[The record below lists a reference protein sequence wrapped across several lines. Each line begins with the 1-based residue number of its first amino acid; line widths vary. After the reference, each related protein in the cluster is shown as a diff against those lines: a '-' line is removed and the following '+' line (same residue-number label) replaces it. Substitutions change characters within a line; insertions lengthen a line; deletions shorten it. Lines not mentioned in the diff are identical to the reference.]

1 MIGLG
6 TIVNVIVIIIGGLIG
21 LMLKNG
27 MKQRFCDIF
36 SQACGLSVVFVGAAG
51 AFELILSVHDG
62 KLTSNHTLLVV
73 FSFVIGGFIG
83 ELLNIEKA
91 LDSMGHKLKTLV
103 NANGDHKFVEGFVT
117 ASLVFCVGAMSIC
130 GPIEEALTGDA
141 TTLYVKSILDGVMV
155 IVFTSIY
162 GVGAMF
168 SALTVGIYQGL
179 FTIFGVYIAGFMS
192 ESLIA
197 MISGIGSILIFAVG
211 ANVLWGRKIKV
222 GNLIPALL
230 VPAAYEGIKLL
241 VSLV

>member
-1 MIGLG
+1 MTGLG

-27 MKQRFCDIF
+27 LKQRFCDIF

-62 KLTSNHTLLVV
+62 KLSSNHTLLVV
-73 FSFVIGGFIG
+73 FSFVIGGFFG
-83 ELLNIEKA
+83 ELINIEKG
-91 LDSMGHKLKTLV
+91 LDAMGEKLRNIV
-103 NANGDHKFVEGFVT
+103 RANGDHKFVEGFVT

-155 IVFTSIY
+155 IVFTSVY

-168 SALTVGIYQGL
+168 SAITVGIYQGI
-179 FTIFGVYIAGFMS
+179 FTIFGVFIADFMS

-197 MISGIGSILIFAVG
+197 MISGIGSILIFGVG

-222 GNLIPALL
+222 GNLLPALL
-230 VPAAYEGIKLL
+230 VPAAYEAIKALI
-241 VSLV
+241 SII

>member
-6 TIVNVIVIIIGGLIG
+6 TIVNVIVIIIGGIIG

-73 FSFVIGGFIG
+73 FSFVIGGFFG

-103 NANGDHKFVEGFVT
+103 NAKGDHKFVEGFVT

-130 GPIEEALTGDA
+130 GPIDEALTGDA

-179 FTIFGVYIAGFMS
+179 FTIFGVFIADFMS
-192 ESLIA
+192 ESLVA

-222 GNLIPALL
+222 GNLLPALL

-241 VSLV
+241 ISLF

>member
-1 MIGLG
+1 MVGLG

-83 ELLNIEKA
+83 ELINIEKG
-91 LDSMGHKLKTLV
+91 LDAMGEKLRNIV
-103 NANGDHKFVEGFVT
+103 RANGDHKFVEGFVT

>member
-62 KLTSNHTLLVV
+62 KLASNHTLLVV

-179 FTIFGVYIAGFMS
+179 FTIFGVYIASFMS

-241 VSLV
+241 ISLV

>member
-1 MIGLG
+1 MTGLG

-27 MKQRFCDIF
+27 LKQRFCDIF

-62 KLTSNHTLLVV
+62 KLSSNHTLLVV

-83 ELLNIEKA
+83 ELINIEKG
-91 LDSMGHKLKTLV
+91 LDAMGEKLRNIV
-103 NANGDHKFVEGFVT
+103 RANGDHKFVEGFVT

-155 IVFTSIY
+155 IVFTSVY

-168 SALTVGIYQGL
+168 SALTVGIYQGI
-179 FTIFGVYIAGFMS
+179 FTIFGVFIADFMS

-197 MISGIGSILIFAVG
+197 MISGIGSILIFGVG
-211 ANVLWGRKIKV
+211 ANVLWGKKIKV
-222 GNLIPALL
+222 GNLLPALL
-230 VPAAYEGIKLL
+230 VPAAYEAIKALISI
-241 VSLV
+241 V

>member
-1 MIGLG
+1 MVGLG

-83 ELLNIEKA
+83 ELINIEKG
-91 LDSMGHKLKTLV
+91 LDTMGEKLKNLV
-103 NANGDHKFVEGFVT
+103 RANGDHKFVEGFVT

-162 GVGAMF
+162 GVGAIF
-168 SALTVGIYQGL
+168 SAVTVGIYQGL
-179 FTIFGVYIAGFMS
+179 FTIFGAFIAGFMS

-230 VPAAYEGIKLL
+230 IPSAYELIKN
-241 VSLV
+241 VISSL

>member
-179 FTIFGVYIAGFMS
+179 FTIFGVYIASFMS

-211 ANVLWGRKIKV
+211 ANVLWGRKIRV

-241 VSLV
+241 ISLV

>member
-1 MIGLG
+1 MTGLG
-6 TIVNVIVIIIGGLIG
+6 TIVNVIIIIIGGLIG

-27 MKQRFCDIF
+27 LKQRFCDIF

-62 KLTSNHTLLVV
+62 KLSSNHTLLVV

-83 ELLNIEKA
+83 ELINIEKG
-91 LDSMGHKLKTLV
+91 LDAMGEKLRNIV
-103 NANGDHKFVEGFVT
+103 RANGDHKFVEGFVT

-155 IVFTSIY
+155 IVFTSVY

-168 SALTVGIYQGL
+168 SALTVGIYQGI
-179 FTIFGVYIAGFMS
+179 FTIFGVFIADFMS
-192 ESLIA
+192 ETLIA

-211 ANVLWGRKIKV
+211 ANVLWGKKIKV
-222 GNLIPALL
+222 GNLLPALL
-230 VPAAYEGIKLL
+230 VPAAYEAIKALISI
-241 VSLV
+241 V

>member
-1 MIGLG
+1 MTGLG

-27 MKQRFCDIF
+27 LKQRFCDIF

-62 KLTSNHTLLVV
+62 KLSSNHTLLVV
-73 FSFVIGGFIG
+73 FSFVIGGFFG
-83 ELLNIEKA
+83 ELINIEKG
-91 LDSMGHKLKTLV
+91 LDAMGEKLRNIV
-103 NANGDHKFVEGFVT
+103 RANGDHKFVEGFVT

-155 IVFTSIY
+155 IVFTSVY
-162 GVGAMF
+162 GIGAMF
-168 SALTVGIYQGL
+168 SAITVGIYQGI
-179 FTIFGVYIAGFMS
+179 FTIFGVFIADFMS

-211 ANVLWGRKIKV
+211 ANVLWGKKIKV
-222 GNLIPALL
+222 GNLLPALL
-230 VPAAYEGIKLL
+230 VPAAYEAIKALI
-241 VSLV
+241 SII

>member
-179 FTIFGVYIAGFMS
+179 FTIFGVYIASFMS

-241 VSLV
+241 ISLV

>member
-1 MIGLG
+1 MTGLG

-27 MKQRFCDIF
+27 LKQRFCDIF

-62 KLTSNHTLLVV
+62 KLSSNHTLLVV

-83 ELLNIEKA
+83 ELINIEKG
-91 LDSMGHKLKTLV
+91 LDAMGEKLRNIV
-103 NANGDHKFVEGFVT
+103 RANGDHKFVEGFVT

-155 IVFTSIY
+155 IVFTSVY

-168 SALTVGIYQGL
+168 SALTVGIYQGI
-179 FTIFGVYIAGFMS
+179 FTIFGVFIADFMS
-192 ESLIA
+192 ETLIA
-197 MISGIGSILIFAVG
+197 MISGIGSILIFGVG
-211 ANVLWGRKIKV
+211 ANVLWGKKIKV
-222 GNLIPALL
+222 GNLLPALL
-230 VPAAYEGIKLL
+230 VPAAYEAIKALISI
-241 VSLV
+241 V

>member
-1 MIGLG
+1 MTGLG

-27 MKQRFCDIF
+27 LKQRFCDIF

-62 KLTSNHTLLVV
+62 KLSSNHTLLVV

-83 ELLNIEKA
+83 ELINIEKG
-91 LDSMGHKLKTLV
+91 LDAMGEKLRNIV
-103 NANGDHKFVEGFVT
+103 RANGDHKFVEGFVT

-155 IVFTSIY
+155 IVFTSVY

-168 SALTVGIYQGL
+168 SALTVGIYQGI
-179 FTIFGVYIAGFMS
+179 FTIFGVFIADFMS

-197 MISGIGSILIFAVG
+197 MISGIGSILIFGVG
-211 ANVLWGRKIKV
+211 ANVLWGKKIKV
-222 GNLIPALL
+222 GNLLPALL
-230 VPAAYEGIKLL
+230 VPAAYEAIKALI
-241 VSLV
+241 SII

>member
-1 MIGLG
+1 MTGLG

-27 MKQRFCDIF
+27 LKQRFCDIF

-62 KLTSNHTLLVV
+62 KLSSNHTLLVV

-83 ELLNIEKA
+83 ELINIEKG
-91 LDSMGHKLKTLV
+91 LDAMGEKLRNIV
-103 NANGDHKFVEGFVT
+103 RANGDHKFVEGFVT

-155 IVFTSIY
+155 IVFTSVY

-168 SALTVGIYQGL
+168 SALTVGIYQGI
-179 FTIFGVYIAGFMS
+179 FTIFGVFIADFMS
-192 ESLIA
+192 ETLIA

-211 ANVLWGRKIKV
+211 ANVLWGKKIKV
-222 GNLIPALL
+222 GNLLPALL
-230 VPAAYEGIKLL
+230 VPAAYEAIKALISI
-241 VSLV
+241 V

>member
-21 LMLKNG
+21 LVLKNG
-27 MKQRFCDIF
+27 LKQRFCDIF
-36 SQACGLSVVFVGAAG
+36 SQACGLSVVFIGAAG
-51 AFELILSVHDG
+51 AFEMILSVHDG

-83 ELLNIEKA
+83 ELINVEKGLN
-91 LDSMGHKLKTLV
+91 SMGEKLKSLV
-103 NANGDHKFVEGFVT
+103 RASGDSKFVEGFVA

-130 GPIEEALTGDA
+130 GPIDEALTGDA
-141 TTLYVKSILDGVMV
+141 TTLYVKSILDGIMI

-162 GVGAMF
+162 GVGAIF
-168 SALTVGIYQGL
+168 SALTVGIYQGF
-179 FTIFGVYIAGFMS
+179 FTVFGVVISDFMS
-192 ESLIA
+192 DSLIA

-222 GNLIPALL
+222 GNLLPALI
-230 VPAAYEGIKLL
+230 VPVLYEGVTYLI
-241 VSLV
+241 SLF

>member
-1 MIGLG
+1 MTGLG

-27 MKQRFCDIF
+27 LKQRFCDIF

-51 AFELILSVHDG
+51 AFELILGVHDG
-62 KLTSNHTLLVV
+62 KLSSNHTLLVV
-73 FSFVIGGFIG
+73 FSFVIGGFFG
-83 ELLNIEKA
+83 ELINIEKG
-91 LDSMGHKLKTLV
+91 LDAMGEKLRNIV
-103 NANGDHKFVEGFVT
+103 RANGDHKFVEGFVT

-155 IVFTSIY
+155 IVFTSVY

-168 SALTVGIYQGL
+168 SALTVGIYQGI
-179 FTIFGVYIAGFMS
+179 FTIFGVFIADFMS

-197 MISGIGSILIFAVG
+197 MISGIGSILIFGVG
-211 ANVLWGRKIKV
+211 ANVLWGKKIKV
-222 GNLIPALL
+222 GNLLPALL
-230 VPAAYEGIKLL
+230 VPAAYEAIKALI
-241 VSLV
+241 SII

>member
-1 MIGLG
+1 MTGLG
-6 TIVNVIVIIIGGLIG
+6 TIVNVIIIIIGGLIG

-27 MKQRFCDIF
+27 LKQRFCDIF

-62 KLTSNHTLLVV
+62 KLSSNHTLLVV

-83 ELLNIEKA
+83 ELINIEKG
-91 LDSMGHKLKTLV
+91 LDAMGEKLRNIV
-103 NANGDHKFVEGFVT
+103 RANGDHKFVEGFVT

-155 IVFTSIY
+155 IVFTSVY

-168 SALTVGIYQGL
+168 SAITVGIYQGI
-179 FTIFGVYIAGFMS
+179 FTIFGVFIADFMS

-197 MISGIGSILIFAVG
+197 MISGIGSILIFGVG
-211 ANVLWGRKIKV
+211 ANVLWGKKIKV
-222 GNLIPALL
+222 GNLLPALL
-230 VPAAYEGIKLL
+230 VPAAYEAIKALI
-241 VSLV
+241 SII

>member
-1 MIGLG
+1 MTGLG

-27 MKQRFCDIF
+27 LRQRFCDIF

-62 KLTSNHTLLVV
+62 KLSSNHTLLVV

-83 ELLNIEKA
+83 ELINIEKG
-91 LDSMGHKLKTLV
+91 LDAMGEKLRNIV
-103 NANGDHKFVEGFVT
+103 RANGDHKFVEGFVT

-155 IVFTSIY
+155 IVFTSVY

-168 SALTVGIYQGL
+168 SALTVGIYQGI
-179 FTIFGVYIAGFMS
+179 FTIFGVFIADFMS

-197 MISGIGSILIFAVG
+197 MISGIGSILIFGVG
-211 ANVLWGRKIKV
+211 ANVLWGKKIKV
-222 GNLIPALL
+222 GNLLPALL
-230 VPAAYEGIKLL
+230 VPAAYEAIKALISI
-241 VSLV
+241 V

>member
-1 MIGLG
+1 MTGLG
-6 TIVNVIVIIIGGLIG
+6 TIVNVIIIIIGGLIG

-27 MKQRFCDIF
+27 LKQRFCDIF

-62 KLTSNHTLLVV
+62 KLSSNHTLLVV

-83 ELLNIEKA
+83 ELINIEKG
-91 LDSMGHKLKTLV
+91 LDAMGEKLRNIV
-103 NANGDHKFVEGFVT
+103 RANGDHKFVEGFVT

-155 IVFTSIY
+155 IVFTSVY

-168 SALTVGIYQGL
+168 SALTVGIYQGI
-179 FTIFGVYIAGFMS
+179 FTIFGVFIADFMS

-197 MISGIGSILIFAVG
+197 MISGIGSILIFGVG
-211 ANVLWGRKIKV
+211 ANVLWGKKIKV
-222 GNLIPALL
+222 GNLLPALL
-230 VPAAYEGIKLL
+230 VPAAYEAIKALI
-241 VSLV
+241 SII

>member
-1 MIGLG
+1 MIGIG

-27 MKQRFCDIF
+27 LKQRFCDIF
-36 SQACGLSVVFVGAAG
+36 SQACGLSVVFIGAAG
-51 AFELILSVHDG
+51 AFEMILSVHDG

-73 FSFVIGGFIG
+73 FSFVIGGFFG
-83 ELLNIEKA
+83 ELINIEKG
-91 LDSMGHKLKTLV
+91 LDTMGEKLKSLV
-103 NANGDHKFVEGFVT
+103 KANGDHKFVEGFVT
-117 ASLVFCVGAMSIC
+117 ASLVFCVGAMAIC
-130 GPIEEALTGDA
+130 GPIDEALTGDA

-162 GVGAMF
+162 GVGAIF

-179 FTIFGVYIAGFMS
+179 FTVFGIFIADFMS
-192 ESLIA
+192 DSLVA

-222 GNLIPALL
+222 GNLLPALL

-241 VSLV
+241 ISLF

>member
-1 MIGLG
+1 MVGLG

-83 ELLNIEKA
+83 ELINIEKG
-91 LDSMGHKLKTLV
+91 LDTMGEKLKNLV
-103 NANGDHKFVEGFVT
+103 RANGDHKFVEGFVT

-192 ESLIA
+192 ETLIA

-230 VPAAYEGIKLL
+230 IPAAYETIKSIISTL
-241 VSLV
+241 

>member
-36 SQACGLSVVFVGAAG
+36 TQACGLSVVFVGAAG

-73 FSFVIGGFIG
+73 FSFVIGGFFG

-91 LDSMGHKLKTLV
+91 LDSMGHKLRALV

-130 GPIEEALTGDA
+130 GPIDEALTGDA

-179 FTIFGVYIAGFMS
+179 FTIFGVYIAGFIS
-192 ESLIA
+192 ESLVA

-211 ANVLWGRKIKV
+211 ANVLLGRKIKV
-222 GNLIPALL
+222 GNLLPALL
-230 VPAAYEGIKLL
+230 IPAAYEGIKTII
-241 VSLV
+241 SLF

>member
-1 MIGLG
+1 MTGLG

-27 MKQRFCDIF
+27 LKQRFCDIF

-62 KLTSNHTLLVV
+62 KLSSNHTLLVV

-83 ELLNIEKA
+83 ELINIEKG
-91 LDSMGHKLKTLV
+91 LDAMGEKLRNIV
-103 NANGDHKFVEGFVT
+103 RANGDHKFVEGFVT

-155 IVFTSIY
+155 IVFTSVY
-162 GVGAMF
+162 GIGAMF
-168 SALTVGIYQGL
+168 SAITVGIYQGI
-179 FTIFGVYIAGFMS
+179 FTIFGVFIADFMS

-197 MISGIGSILIFAVG
+197 MISGIGSILIFGVG

-222 GNLIPALL
+222 GNLLPALL
-230 VPAAYEGIKLL
+230 VPAAYEAIKALI
-241 VSLV
+241 SII

>member
-1 MIGLG
+1 MTGLG

-27 MKQRFCDIF
+27 LKQRFCDIF

-62 KLTSNHTLLVV
+62 KLSSNHTLLVV

-83 ELLNIEKA
+83 ELINIEKG
-91 LDSMGHKLKTLV
+91 LDAMGEKLRNIV
-103 NANGDHKFVEGFVT
+103 RANGDHKFVEGFVT

-155 IVFTSIY
+155 IVFTSVY
-162 GVGAMF
+162 GIGAMF
-168 SALTVGIYQGL
+168 SAITVGIYQGI
-179 FTIFGVYIAGFMS
+179 FTIFGVFIADFMS

-197 MISGIGSILIFAVG
+197 MISGIGSILIFGVG
-211 ANVLWGRKIKV
+211 ANVLWGKKIKV
-222 GNLIPALL
+222 GTLLPALL
-230 VPAAYEGIKLL
+230 VPAAYEAIKALI
-241 VSLV
+241 SII